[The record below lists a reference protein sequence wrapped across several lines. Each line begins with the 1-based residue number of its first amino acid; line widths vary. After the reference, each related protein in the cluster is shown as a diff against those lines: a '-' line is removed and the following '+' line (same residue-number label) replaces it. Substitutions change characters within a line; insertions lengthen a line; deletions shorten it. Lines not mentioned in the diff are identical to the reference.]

1 MLKKIAIYTKLPPS
15 AGGSFQYGASILA
28 ALKQL
33 DTNEYCCHFWCT
45 HEAWLPIAQNFNINT
60 TLIAKPGF
68 LSRLKLYGLRKFRQ
82 VCKLPSQYYTHFF
95 LPIAR
100 WNPDICISLT
110 QDNPP
115 LQGCKIIGPIHDLM
129 HRYEARFPE
138 VGEASEYCSREQ
150 MFSTFCRTAAAI
162 LVDSNVG
169 KQHVSEI
176 YHPDP
181 EKIFILPFIPSPLA
195 EKAEKPQNFPLA
207 EGQKYLFYPA
217 QLWLHKNHA
226 NLLRAVKKLLP
237 ELDIHCIFTGTTD
250 KSGAFLYN
258 QLLHELD
265 LEKNVHHLGYVSD
278 NETRWLYEHAR
289 CMIMPSFFGPTNIP
303 PLEAML
309 AGCPVAVS
317 DIYAMR
323 ERYGDASLY
332 FDPHNVT
339 EIAAVIQRLW
349 TDDNLCQEMIKH
361 GYAQASTWTQTD
373 FEARFL
379 DILHHVENF

>member
-1 MLKKIAIYTKLPPS
+1 MKKLIAIYSLLPPG
-15 AGGSFQYGASILA
+15 AGGSFQYGASILS
-28 ALKQL
+28 ALSLL
-33 DTNEYCCHFWCT
+33 DKEKYSCHFWCI
-45 HEAWLPIAQNFNINT
+45 HKEWLPVAKKFNIDVT
-60 TLIAKPGF
+60 FVPQPHF
-68 LSRLKLYGLRKFRQ
+68 LHRVGLYAVRKIMKLCGLSWQ
-82 VCKLPSQYYTHFF
+82 HYTYFF
-95 LPIAR
+95 LPLSK
-100 WNPDICISLT
+100 WYPDICISLA
-110 QDNPP
+110 QSCPP
-115 LQGCKIIGPIHDLM
+115 LQHCKIIGPVHDLM

-237 ELDIHCIFTGTTD
+237 EQDIHCIFTGTTD

-323 ERYGDASLY
+323 ERYGEASLY

-349 TDDNLCQEMIKH
+349 TDDNLCHEMIKH
-361 GYAQASTWTQTD
+361 GYEQASTWTQTD